1 MPVSRPKVAA
11 VAQAFKEAFEATEV
25 AAVYDA
31 AIRAAGGEPHVVVA
45 SDGGDGFLDALT
57 PVIGRWTS
65 HSACDPLLRPLSGV
79 RVGWLDATSAV
90 IESRLVCGLGLLA
103 PHERAPLITS
113 TRGVGQLIAEAAAA
127 GARTV
132 YVGLGGTATVDG
144 GLGMARSWGWVPRD
158 AAGVE
163 LAEGGGA
170 LRSLAALEPGCPP
183 PAEIIGVSDVSNPLL
198 GARGARVFAA
208 QKGASPAE
216 TECLEAGL
224 RRLAAVTGQEGA
236 FGRAGRPGAGA
247 AGGLGFGLLQFAGG
261 RLEPG
266 SSWVLDRLGFDV
278 ALGGA
283 ALLLVGEGGFDRTS
297 LEGKLAGVA
306 LSRAAERGVRG
317 VLVSP
322 VAEGVPEGVVAE
334 TGGGWWGIEEL
345 ARRAEEAVRRGLRL
359 LGAQDG
365 LYT

>member
-1 MPVSRPKVAA
+1 MSRPKVVA
-11 VAQAFKEAFEATEV
+11 VAQAFKEAFEAPEV

-31 AIRAAGGEPHVVVA
+31 AIRAAGGDPHVVVA

-57 PVIGRWTS
+57 PVIARWTR
-65 HSACDPLLRPLSGV
+65 HRACDPLLRPLSDV

-103 PHERAPLITS
+103 PNERAPLITS
-113 TRGVGQLIAEAAAA
+113 TRGVGQLITEAAAA

-132 YVGLGGTATVDG
+132 YVGLGGSATVDG
-144 GLGMARSWGWVPRD
+144 GLGMARAWGWVPRD
-158 AAGVE
+158 AAGAE
-163 LAEGGGA
+163 LAEGGAA
-170 LRSLAALEPGCPP
+170 LGSLATLEPGRPP

-198 GARGARVFAA
+198 GVRGARVFAA
-208 QKGASPAE
+208 QKGASPPE

-224 RRLAAVTGQEGA
+224 RRLAAVTGQDGPVA
-236 FGRAGRPGAGA
+236 RAGRPGAGA
-247 AGGLGFGLLQFAGG
+247 AGGLGFGLLQFAEG

-266 SSWVLDRLGFDV
+266 ASWVLDRLGFEA
-278 ALGGA
+278 ALEGA

-306 LSRAAERGVRG
+306 LSLAGDRGVRA
-317 VLVSP
+317 VLVAP
-322 VAEGVPEGVVAE
+322 VADGVPEGVVVE
-334 TGGGWWGIEEL
+334 TGGGWWGVDAL
-345 ARRAEEAVRRGLRL
+345 ARHVEGGVRRGLRL
-359 LGAQDG
+359 LGARDG